1 MKILVIGASGTI
13 GSAVVQQLGNKV
25 EVITASRR
33 AGAISVDIS
42 NPASIKEMFG
52 QLTNLD
58 AVVCTV
64 GVAAYAPLFKLSDAD
79 FEAGL
84 HNKLMGQVNLIRFGV
99 ESLANRGSFTLT
111 GGLAS
116 RKPFESGGAL
126 ISTCNAALEG
136 FVRAA
141 SRELPRNIRLNV
153 VAPGWVRET
162 LMQLKMD
169 PTPGVPAITVGKKYL
184 EVIQGSM
191 TGQVLDVS

>member
-1 MKILVIGASGTI
+1 
-13 GSAVVQQLGNKV
+13 
-25 EVITASRR
+25 
-33 AGAISVDIS
+33 
-42 NPASIKEMFG
+42 MFG